1 LPQQKGFLLSIDGQM
16 SRRTAVGLFAT
27 LAAASALPGGVRA
40 ATSGRLGPAKPFSW
54 DRLVDEAHAL
64 ARKAYVP
71 IPDSP
76 RAAAD
81 YDAAVKLTY
90 GDTEAIAGNVRLF
103 PATRGTAPKPVHIAI
118 VENGQA
124 RAIVDTAGLF
134 VGTGNTDP
142 VGFRVMD
149 ATGRSDWLA
158 FQGASYFRSSGAR
171 DQYGLSA
178 RAIAIDTGLSTGE
191 EFPAFTHFWIEQTG
205 PDTVRIHALLDGP
218 SLTGAYAFECR
229 KGAQGVTQDVTA
241 ALFLRKNVAQLGL
254 AAASSMFWY
263 DQASP
268 PTRRDWRPE
277 IHDSDGLAIW
287 AGNGERIWR
296 PLENPSVAR
305 LNSLRAASP
314 KGFGLLQR
322 DQAFDHYQD
331 DGVFY
336 DRRPSLWVE
345 PKGDWGA
352 GAVCLYEMPTDG
364 ETLDNIALFW
374 KGDKPARAGE
384 RRDFAYR
391 LTWTSQDPSADRT
404 ARCVDL
410 YEGPGGS
417 PGSPPLPGVRK
428 FVFDFAGPALVGLDR
443 SSGVTPDTDL
453 PKGAI
458 VSAVAYP
465 VARSDA
471 LWRVMLDVRAKDLT
485 QPQFRLFL
493 KRGKTALSETVIKA
507 LETGGQS

>member
-1 LPQQKGFLLSIDGQM
+1 M
-16 SRRTAVGLFAT
+16 SRRMAVRLFAA
-27 LAAASALPGGVRA
+27 LAAASAIPGGVSA
-40 ATSGRLGPAKPFSW
+40 ATGGRLGAAEPFSW
-54 DRLVDEAHAL
+54 EKLTARARAL
-64 ARKAYVP
+64 ARQAYAET
-71 IPDSP
+71 PDSP

-90 GDTEAIAGNVRLF
+90 GNAQTIAGNVRLF
-103 PATRGTAPKPVHIAI
+103 PATRGTAPKPVRIAI

-124 RAIVDTAGLF
+124 REIVDTAGFF
-134 VGTGNTDP
+134 VGDENTDP

-158 FQGASYFRSSGAR
+158 FQGASYFRSCGTR

-178 RAIAIDTGLSTGE
+178 RAIAIDTGLAKGE

-229 KGAQGVTQDVTA
+229 KGADAVTQDVTA
-241 ALFLRKNVAQLGL
+241 ALFLRKNVEQLGF

-263 DQASP
+263 DQSNVAARP
-268 PTRRDWRPE
+268 DWRPE

-296 PLENPSVAR
+296 PLTNPSVAR
-305 LNSLRAASP
+305 LNSLRAKSP
-314 KGFGLLQR
+314 RGFGLLQR
-322 DQAFDHYQD
+322 DQSFDHYQD

-352 GAVCLYEMPTDG
+352 GAVCLYEMPTDL
-364 ETLDNIALFW
+364 ETMDNIAFFW
-374 KGDKPARAGE
+374 RGDKPARAGE

-391 LTWTSQDPSADRT
+391 LTWTSKDPTAD
-404 ARCVDL
+404 AASRCVDA
-410 YEGPGGS
+410 YEGPGGA

-428 FVFDFAGPALVGLDR
+428 FVFDFAGPALAGLGRD
-443 SSGVTPDTDL
+443 SGVTPETDL

-471 LWRVMLDVRAKDLT
+471 LWRVMIDIRTKDLS

-493 KRGKTALSETVIKA
+493 KRGSAALSETVIKA
-507 LETGGQS
+507 LETGGRT